1 MTQITSLPPH
11 LIQYRQQSRHMKRSN
26 HNMNRFINFPA
37 STIMTEFE
45 IIEIQNE
52 MIRQRKT
59 EEGEKEEETSI
70 SSETEDESSDEDSYT
85 MIDRQNIDL
94 SEDDRASDLTE
105 DEFMMDIP
113 MDTSEFSE
121 KQEENDINLEN
132 VMEMQSVTNNS
143 DSNDSNQSL
152 YKTPPNSI
160 SHLVENVQTQENKD
174 QNLIGLNNIEFL
186 EDLNRFNE
194 EEGPIGSSIRMGY
207 QSKLLN
213 DFFIC
218 HICCRISWPEI
229 GIIAIPEASDNKI
242 TAESIKKA
250 AGKVSPITPPTH
262 PRNIGA
268 FVDHLIE
275 SHLNKQHVTDK
286 ANDNIEKIKKQI
298 EQQCFSQFQY
308 PHKIRKSA
316 SDSCM
321 EARWKSNQ
329 PHLTSHM
336 ANHYSFGNRV
346 CKGHT
351 KQLHSRGEP
360 YIIDLDQTVYCSCDA
375 VPITPIIINGKEF
388 PPPLPP
394 RPVRHTIALGLSGTF
409 FSKNKLS
416 IFQMHKT
423 IYCPYTIIARQPE
436 PIPPYS
442 IGVKTRSMTNT
453 EMVKKNEDLEENKH
467 PAPSFPMKNK
477 NEKPLTEPREKTTGA
492 KTTPLKKAAAS
503 ALGLLKTTNPKK
515 KANELSKL

>member
-1 MTQITSLPPH
+1 
-11 LIQYRQQSRHMKRSN
+11 
-26 HNMNRFINFPA
+26 MNRFINFPA

-59 EEGEKEEETSI
+59 EEGEKEDKTSE
-70 SSETEDESSDEDSYT
+70 SSETEDESSDDDSYT
-85 MIDRQNIDL
+85 IIDRQNIDL
-94 SEDDRASDLTE
+94 SEDDRASDLPE

-113 MDTSEFSE
+113 RDRSEFSE
-121 KQEENDINLEN
+121 QQEENDINLEN
-132 VMEMQSVTNNS
+132 VMEMQSGTSNS

-160 SHLVENVQTQENKD
+160 SHLVENIQTQENTD
-174 QNLIGLNNIEFL
+174 RILIKLNNIDFL
-186 EDLNRFNE
+186 EDLNRSNKE
-194 EEGPIGSSIRMGY
+194 SGPIGSSIRMGY

-229 GIIAIPEASDNKI
+229 GIIAIPEASDIKI
-242 TAESIKKA
+242 TAESLKRA
-250 AGKVSPITPPTH
+250 AGRLSPITPPTH

-268 FVDHLIE
+268 FVEHLIE
-275 SHLNKQHVTDK
+275 SHLNKQHVTEK
-286 ANDNIEKIKKQI
+286 ANDIIEQMKKQI
-298 EQQCFSQFQY
+298 EQGCFSRFHH

-316 SDSCM
+316 SESCIK
-321 EARWKSNQ
+321 ARWKSNQ
-329 PHLTSHM
+329 PHLTPNM

-351 KQLHSRGEP
+351 RQLHTRGKP
-360 YIIDLDQTVYCSCDA
+360 YINDLDQTVYCSCDA

-394 RPVRHTIALGLSGTF
+394 RLVRHPIALGLSGTF
-409 FSKNKLS
+409 FAKNKLS

-423 IYCPYTIIARQPE
+423 IYCPYTIIAKQPE
-436 PIPPYS
+436 PIPPYL
-442 IGVKTRSMTNT
+442 IGVKTRSRTHT
-453 EMVKKNEDLEENKH
+453 EQVKKHQDLEEDKH
-467 PAPSFPMKNK
+467 QAPSFPMKNK
-477 NEKPLTEPREKTTGA
+477 NEKPLTTTEPREKTKGA

-503 ALGLLKTTNPKK
+503 ALGLLRTTDPKK
-515 KANELSKL
+515 KANELSRQ

>member
-1 MTQITSLPPH
+1 
-11 LIQYRQQSRHMKRSN
+11 
-26 HNMNRFINFPA
+26 MNRFINFPA

-52 MIRQRKT
+52 MIRQRETK
-59 EEGEKEEETSI
+59 EGKRKEETSM
-70 SSETEDESSDEDSYT
+70 SSEAEDESSDEDSYT

-113 MDTSEFSE
+113 TDRSEFSE
-121 KQEENDINLEN
+121 QQEENDINLEN
-132 VMEMQSVTNNS
+132 VMEMQSETITS

-160 SHLVENVQTQENKD
+160 SHLVENIQTQENKD
-174 QNLIGLNNIEFL
+174 RILIELNNIEFL

-194 EEGPIGSSIRMGY
+194 ESGPIGSSIRMGY

-218 HICCRISWPEI
+218 HICCKISWPET
-229 GIIAIPEASDNKI
+229 GIIAIPETSDHNI
-242 TAESIKKA
+242 TAESIKRT
-250 AGKVSPITPPTH
+250 AGRLSPITPPTH

-275 SHLNKQHVTDK
+275 SHLNKQHVTEK
-286 ANDNIEKIKKQI
+286 ANDNIEQIKKQI
-298 EQQCFSQFQY
+298 KQGGFSKLHH
-308 PHKIRKSA
+308 PHRIRKST
-316 SDSCM
+316 SESCIQ
-321 EARWKSNQ
+321 AQWKSNQ
-329 PHLTSHM
+329 PHLTSDM

-351 KQLHSRGEP
+351 KQLHTRGKP
-360 YIIDLDQTVYCSCDA
+360 YINDLDQTVYCSCDA
-375 VPITPIIINGKEF
+375 VPITPIMINGKEF

-394 RPVRHTIALGLSGTF
+394 RLVRHTIALGLSGTF
-409 FSKNKLS
+409 FAKNKLS

-442 IGVKTRSMTNT
+442 IGVKTRSRTNK
-453 EMVKKNEDLEENKH
+453 EKDKKNEDLEEDKH
-467 PAPSFPMKNK
+467 RAPSFPMKNK
-477 NEKPLTEPREKTTGA
+477 NEKPFTKTEPREKTKGA

-503 ALGLLKTTNPKK
+503 ALGLLRTTDPKK
-515 KANELSKL
+515 KANELSRQ